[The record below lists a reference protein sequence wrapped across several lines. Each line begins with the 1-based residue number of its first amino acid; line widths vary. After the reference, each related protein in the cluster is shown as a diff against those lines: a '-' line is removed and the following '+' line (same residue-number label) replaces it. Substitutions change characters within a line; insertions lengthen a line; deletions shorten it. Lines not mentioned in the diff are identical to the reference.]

1 VPVKRGLGRGLA
13 ALIPELDVAAGEA
26 SAEVSLDA
34 LKPNPAQPR
43 RDFPPEALASL
54 ADSIATQGVIQPL
67 VVRRAAAGGEIVP
80 GERRFRAARLAG
92 LATVPV
98 VVRQID
104 DRRLLEIALVEN
116 LQREDLNPIDEA
128 LALAQLEQVA
138 GGQEAVAR
146 QVGRSRSAVA
156 NAIRLLQLTPDVLEL
171 VRSGVL
177 SAGHGRALVTL
188 PPGRQRK
195 LAADVRKRALSVRQ
209 TEALAAAPSRPSSHA
224 RPTLVQA
231 LERQVADHLGLPVR
245 IAGDVRRG
253 RLTVTYRSR
262 AELEQLLVQLGS
274 AWPGD
279 D

>member
-1 VPVKRGLGRGLA
+1 MPVKRGLGRGLA

-54 ADSIATQGVIQPL
+54 ADSIAAQGVIQPL
-67 VVRRAAAGGEIVP
+67 VVRRAAVGYEIVS

-195 LAADVRKRALSVRQ
+195 LAAAVRQRALSVRQ
-209 TEALAAAPSRPSSHA
+209 TEALAAAPSRPPSHA
-224 RPTLVQA
+224 RPNLVQD
-231 LERQVADHLGLPVR
+231 LERQLADHLGLPVR

-262 AELEQLLVQLGS
+262 AELEQLLAQLGS